1 MSLTATPATTCP
13 DSAPLSAK
21 RPRRNAGF
29 TLLEVML
36 AFAILAVITGSLGQL
51 IHENM
56 IIAADAI
63 DQREMREIADT
74 IFGKFLFEQDEHRDG
89 DEGSIAVEYGQW
101 AGLPQERAD
110 RYAIYRWRL
119 RKAEI
124 VAAGT
129 TDPNDDAESL
139 TEDDNESSSSSGS
152 SEEDAAD
159 ADKTSIKLI
168 RFTLTVFR
176 EGSREDPLITL
187 TRFLPPPEFQET
199 GK

>member
-1 MSLTATPATTCP
+1 MNLTDVSPTTPDRAE
-13 DSAPLSAK
+13 

-36 AFAILAVITGSLGQL
+36 AFAILAVITGTLGQL

-56 IIAADAI
+56 VIAADAI

-119 RKAEI
+119 RKSEI

-129 TDPNDDAESL
+129 ADPNDDAESL
-139 TEDDNESSSSSGS
+139 TGEDDETSSSSGS
-152 SEEDAAD
+152 SEEDAAN
-159 ADKTSIKLI
+159 ADKGSIKLI

-176 EGSREDPLITL
+176 EGSPDDPLITL